1 VEDPLPAPVGSVR
14 VIWLD
19 LDLPIDV
26 IDDLRSLLIP
36 EERRRLA
43 GLASPLQQLRA
54 TVRIARCR
62 QVIAE
67 ICGVKAGDVVL
78 GSDSQGRPIIV
89 SPRGGSLEF
98 STSHCTDISVI
109 AISQGKRVGVD
120 VDALSEIPDAPRF
133 ISWVASESEVEKIFE
148 LPHAEQQIAMLRLWT
163 RKEAYLKATGE
174 GIGGGIKH
182 LEVPLVANPWNLP
195 FTPFP
200 DSPKWALYGLACPRR
215 GLEAA
220 LVISKVG
227 DDETDPAIVI
237 THL

>member
-1 VEDPLPAPVGSVR
+1 MEDPHPASVGSVH

-26 IDDLRSLLIP
+26 IDDLRSLLNP

-43 GLASPLQQLRA
+43 GLASPLQQRRA
-54 TVRIARCR
+54 TARMARRR

-67 ICGVKAGDVVL
+67 ICGVKARDVIL
-78 GSDSQGRPIIV
+78 ESDSQGRPIIV
-89 SPRGGSLEF
+89 SPRGRSLEF
-98 STSHCTDISVI
+98 STSHYADISLI
-109 AISQGKRVGVD
+109 AVSQSKRVGVD
-120 VDALSEIPDAPRF
+120 VEALSEIPDAPRF
-133 ISWVASESEVEKIFE
+133 ISWVASKSEVEKISE
-148 LPHAEQQIAMLRLWT
+148 LPHAEQQIAKLRLWT

-182 LEVPLVANPWNLP
+182 LEVPLVADPWNLS

-200 DSPKWALYGLACPRR
+200 GSPKWTLYGLACPRR

-220 LVISKVG
+220 MVMPKV
-227 DDETDPAIVI
+227 DDDVTNPEIVI